1 MYAYRRALFA
11 PMLAPMLALALAGF
25 ASGAA
30 LAKEAP
36 SSESAA
42 VAATDSA
49 EGVAYESSSYE
60 GGPVALSSADRLSY
74 TTAFDALR
82 RGDLDLARTSAR
94 QANDRVLLG
103 QVEFERLF
111 HPDHV
116 TTYEE
121 LAAWLED
128 YSDLPCAQRAYAL
141 ALKRRPDGAPE
152 PKRPAGV
159 SGRTWS
165 SVVEAGGGSTEDDPA
180 KAARV
185 AYNHDD
191 LSTAYALGTQIG
203 DWWTAGLSAYRLGQF
218 NESMQAFERVAVDPT
233 EDPWVR
239 AGAGV
244 WASKAAS
251 QSGRQ
256 DRITEF
262 LNLAARWP
270 ATFYGQVAMRQL
282 GREPVIE
289 GMGPRAYAS
298 LQQAGYQPLRA
309 ASEVNP
315 RDLNAFVQSD
325 SRARRTVAYLEVG
338 RRTDAQD
345 ELRAGLRTAVTET
358 ARRMWV
364 SLADAIGPMIGG
376 SGPDVTHIDAARYA
390 TPVLEPEGGFTI
402 EPALVYA
409 LARKETDF
417 NASARSGAGAYG
429 LMQVMPTTAAEMT
442 GDRSFVSQPNQLL
455 DPAVN
460 MRLGQT
466 YVNRMFARP
475 EFQGDILRAVA
486 SYNAGP
492 GPMLAALRKLGPTPD
507 PLLLIETIDV
517 PQARDYVEKVMA
529 AYWIYQRMFG
539 KPLNT
544 LDAVAS
550 GAGLVSI
557 GLDFVAPPPGAAPVE
572 MASTPLTAG
581 GL

>member
-1 MYAYRRALFA
+1 
-11 PMLAPMLALALAGF
+11 GF

-30 LAKEAP
+30 LAEETP

-49 EGVAYESSSYE
+49 EGVAYEGASSE
-60 GGPVALSSADRLSY
+60 GGPTALSSADRLSY

-82 RGDLDLARTSAR
+82 RGDLELARASAR

-141 ALKRRPDGAPE
+141 ALKRRPDGAAE

-191 LSTAYALGTQIG
+191 LSTAYTLGIQIG

-218 NESMQAFERVAVDPT
+218 NESMQAFERVAADPT

-256 DRITEF
+256 DRINEF

-282 GREPVIE
+282 GREPAIE

-298 LQQAGYQPLRA
+298 LQQANYQPAR
-309 ASEVNP
+309 SVGDINP

-325 SRARRTVAYLEVG
+325 SRARRTVAYLEIG

-364 SLADAIGPMIGG
+364 GLADAIGPRIGG

-390 TPVLEPEGGFTI
+390 TPVLQPDGGFTI

-442 GDRSFVSQPNQLL
+442 GDRSFVSKPDQLL

-550 GAGLVSI
+550 GAGLISI
-557 GLDFVAPPPGAAPVE
+557 GLDFVAPVPAPVE
-572 MASTPLTAG
+572 IASTLITAG